1 MNTSEE
7 HIYSLLL
14 DYNEGNLNEE
24 DCLLVE
30 DILNKN
36 PKYRVIHEKYSRI
49 KYLKEDIEFGN
60 KNDIISQSQKQKIMN
75 MRLRRQRNVLRYVSI
90 VSSAVAIVFLCLFVT
105 KPQQETLP
113 VKIITKNVPPIEK
126 IIYVGDTIYKNTIDK
141 DTVLAIRR
149 EEEYT
154 DSAFYRSV
162 FSLFEFGMIRSIENI
177 KSSYYSKADTCAR
190 IEFCNEDCRN
200 NGNIIFEVE
209 NKTVK
214 GTLCYSIN

>member
-24 DCLLVE
+24 DCRLVE
-30 DILNKN
+30 DILKN
-36 PKYRVIHEKYSRI
+36 PKYRTMQEKYSRI
-49 KYLKEDIEFGN
+49 NYLNEDMVFEN
-60 KNDIISQSQKQKIMN
+60 KNDILSQSQKQKIIN
-75 MRLRRQRNVLRYVSI
+75 RRLRRQRNVLRYVSI

-141 DTVLAIRR
+141 DTALSIRS
-149 EEEYT
+149 EQEYT
-154 DSAFYRSV
+154 DSDFYRSV
-162 FSLFEFGMIRSIENI
+162 FSLFEFGMIRSIENV
-177 KSSYYSKADTCAR
+177 KSSYYTKADTCAR
-190 IEFCNEDCRN
+190 IEFYNEGSSN
-200 NGNIIFEVE
+200 NGNIVVEVG

-214 GTLCYSIN
+214 GTLCYNID

>member
-24 DCLLVE
+24 DCRLVE
-30 DILNKN
+30 DFLKN
-36 PKYRVIHEKYSRI
+36 PKYRAMQEKYSRI
-49 KYLKEDIEFGN
+49 NYLNEDMVFEN
-60 KNDIISQSQKQKIMN
+60 KNDILSHSQKQKIIN
-75 MRLRRQRNVLRYVSI
+75 RRLRRQRNIFRYISI
-90 VSSAVAIVFLCLFVT
+90 VSSAVAVIFLCLLIT
-105 KPQQETLP
+105 KPQQETSP
-113 VKIITKNVPPIEK
+113 AKIITKNSPPIEK
-126 IIYVGDTIYKNTIDK
+126 IVYMRDTIYKNTMYK
-141 DTVLAIRR
+141 DTALSIRS
-149 EEEYT
+149 EQEYT
-154 DSAFYRSV
+154 DSDFYRSV
-162 FSLFEFGMIRSIENI
+162 FSLFEFGMIRSIENV
-177 KSSYYSKADTCAR
+177 KSSYYTKADTCAR

>member
-7 HIYSLLL
+7 HIYSMLL
-14 DYNEGNLNEE
+14 DYSEGNLNEE
-24 DCLLVE
+24 DCRLVE
-30 DILNKN
+30 DILKN
-36 PKYRVIHEKYSRI
+36 PKYRTMQEKYSRI
-49 KYLKEDIEFGN
+49 NYLNEDMVFEN
-60 KNDIISQSQKQKIMN
+60 KNDILSHSQKQKIIN
-75 MRLRRQRNVLRYVSI
+75 RRLRRQRNIFRYVSI

-154 DSAFYRSV
+154 DSDFYRSV
-162 FSLFEFGMIRSIENI
+162 FSLFEFGMIRSIENV
-177 KSSYYSKADTCAR
+177 KSSYYTKADTCAR
-190 IEFCNEDCRN
+190 IEFYNEGSSN
-200 NGNIIFEVE
+200 NGNIVVEVG

-214 GTLCYSIN
+214 GTLCYNID

>member
-24 DCLLVE
+24 DCRLVE
-30 DILNKN
+30 DILKN
-36 PKYRVIHEKYSRI
+36 PKYRAMQEKYSRI
-49 KYLKEDIEFGN
+49 NYLNEDIEFGN

-113 VKIITKNVPPIEK
+113 VKIITKNSPPIEK
-126 IIYVGDTIYKNTIDK
+126 IVYMRDTIYKNTMYK
-141 DTVLAIRR
+141 DTALSIRS
-149 EEEYT
+149 EQEYT
-154 DSAFYRSV
+154 DSDFYRSV
-162 FSLFEFGMIRSIENI
+162 FSLFEFGMIRSIENV
-177 KSSYYSKADTCAR
+177 KSSYYTKADTCAR
-190 IEFCNEDCRN
+190 IEFYNEGSSN
-200 NGNIIFEVE
+200 NGNIVVEVG

-214 GTLCYSIN
+214 GTLCYNID

>member
-24 DCLLVE
+24 DCRLVE
-30 DILNKN
+30 DFLKN
-36 PKYRVIHEKYSRI
+36 PKYRAMQEKYSRI
-49 KYLKEDIEFGN
+49 NYLNEDMVFEN
-60 KNDIISQSQKQKIMN
+60 KNDILSHSQKQKIIN
-75 MRLRRQRNVLRYVSI
+75 RRLRRQRNIFRYISI
-90 VSSAVAIVFLCLFVT
+90 VSSAVAVIFLCLLIT
-105 KPQQETLP
+105 KPQQETSP
-113 VKIITKNVPPIEK
+113 AKIITKNSPPIEK
-126 IIYVGDTIYKNTIDK
+126 IVYMRDTIYKNTMYK
-141 DTVLAIRR
+141 DTALSIRS
-149 EEEYT
+149 EQEYT
-154 DSAFYRSV
+154 DSDFYRSV